1 MLIQSHLANIST
13 DSWIHTGDLAEEDKQ
28 GYLSWCGR
36 KDNMILKGGV
46 NIYPAEIENEMH
58 RIGSI
63 EDVLVMGQKE
73 NLKGEII
80 IAFVK
85 MKPATDF
92 NEQQLKIN

>member
-1 MLIQSHLANIST
+1 
-13 DSWIHTGDLAEEDKQ
+13 
-28 GYLSWCGR
+28 
-36 KDNMILKGGV
+36 
-46 NIYPAEIENEMH
+46 MH
-58 RIGSI
+58 RIAGI

-92 NEQQLKIN
+92 NEQQLKIQLKQFLTGIKIPDKIYQTAYFEYTSTGKKVKPVMQNPTP